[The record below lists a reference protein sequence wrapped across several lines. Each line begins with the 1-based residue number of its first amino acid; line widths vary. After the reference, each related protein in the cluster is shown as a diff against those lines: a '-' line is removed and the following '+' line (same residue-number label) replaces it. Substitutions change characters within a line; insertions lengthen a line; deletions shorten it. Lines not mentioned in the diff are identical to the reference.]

1 MVSIF
6 FSRRAFEEFILIKA
20 LQTSKPS
27 SFQDFS
33 IDAAFEVMFEFF
45 DSKITPQCMYRGRW
59 WIGKITVF
67 KKGRKIHFSFD
78 FCSTSS
84 LSTITFWS
92 KLRWLGHIFRK
103 PPTRYFGDSPDND
116 FEPCS
121 STPVRGTTTFR
132 GRPSVNWRQVRCKIH
147 RFSRKARREVMDLA
161 QDRRSY
167 HQSIERQ
174 CSR

>member
-1 MVSIF
+1 MFSCNDFGWLRSSVFIAIF
-6 FSRRAFEEFILIKA
+6 SNTSSRLHPRV
-20 LQTSKPS
+20 PS
-27 SFQDFS
+27 GLCSLHFFY
-33 IDAAFEVMFEFF
+33 F